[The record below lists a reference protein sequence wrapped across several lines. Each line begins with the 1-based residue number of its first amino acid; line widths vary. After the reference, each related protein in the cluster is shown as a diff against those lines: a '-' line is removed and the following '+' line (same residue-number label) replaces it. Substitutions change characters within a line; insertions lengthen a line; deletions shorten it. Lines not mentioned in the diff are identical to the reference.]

1 LNGDEAMDRKG
12 RVLIVDDS
20 RFSISIITEIL
31 ERNGYEVVGEAMNK
45 EEVEAKAEE
54 LKPDIVTMDMTLPGT
69 DGFECTEI
77 VKSKSPD
84 SSVIIVSSL
93 MDDELLEKAEKLKVS
108 GYVQKPIEEGKLLAE
123 IDRASRYEDIFHTL
137 ENMYFDVFKES
148 FADNMNKMTR
158 TLVEFKNEEKKK
170 NVEKSKGISIV
181 IGIIGAFSGK
191 MVVDLSNETAENM
204 TKHILK
210 KEDVDMDT
218 ILNLLSEWANIIA
231 GNACSMLN
239 MKDRSYGLKIAP
251 PTIFYGKSIHIS
263 QVNLEVSS
271 SDVETAFGVVNM
283 SVGFKRGDK

>member
-1 LNGDEAMDRKG
+1 MDRKG

-31 ERNGYEVVGEAMNK
+31 ERNDYEVVGEAMNK
-45 EEVEAKAEE
+45 EEVEEQAGK

-77 VKSKSPD
+77 VKRVSPD

-93 MDDELLEKAEKLKVS
+93 MDDDLLERASKLKVS
-108 GYVQKPIEEGKLLAE
+108 GYIQKPIEESKLLAE
-123 IDRASRYEDIFHTL
+123 IDRANSYEDIFNTL
-137 ENMYFDVFKES
+137 ENIYFDVFKES

-158 TLVEFKNEEKKK
+158 TTVSFKNEVRKN

-191 MVVDLSNETAENM
+191 MIVDLSNETAENM
-204 TKHILK
+204 AKHILR

-218 ILNLLSEWANIIA
+218 VLNLLSEWTNIIA
-231 GNACSMLN
+231 GNACSMMN
-239 MKDRSYGLKIAP
+239 MKNRSYGLKIAP

-263 QVNLEVSS
+263 QVNLEVKS
-271 SDVETAFGVVNM
+271 SDIETEFGVVNM
-283 SVGFKRGDK
+283 SVGFKRGDR